1 MSMRRLPGVAAA
13 ALLASC
19 IVIQV
24 PPEGPAAPGGGGS
37 AQPPPPPSSSPGG
50 GGQRLVEQ
58 MVDAVNAHRRSVRCP
73 ELAWMEG
80 VARAAQA
87 HSDDMAR
94 RDYFNHQSPEGQG
107 PSDRLRAQGVTF
119 RAMGENIA
127 QHPGTAREVLAG
139 WVASPGHR
147 QNLERCSYTH
157 HGIGQRDGFW
167 THVFI
172 TPLPPPAPA
181 GR

>member
-1 MSMRRLPGVAAA
+1 MRWLPCAAAA

-19 IVIQV
+19 IAIQV
-24 PPEGPAAPGGGGS
+24 PAEGPAASSGGGS
-37 AQPPPPPSSSPGG
+37 AQPPQPASSAPGAG
-50 GGQRLVEQ
+50 GQQRLVAQ

-73 ELAWMEG
+73 ALVWMEG
-80 VARAAQA
+80 VGRAAQT

-94 RDYFNHQSPEGQG
+94 RGYFDHRSPEGRG
-107 PSDRLRAQGVTF
+107 PADRLRAQGVAF
-119 RAMGENIA
+119 RSMAENIA

-139 WVASPGHR
+139 WLASPGHR

-157 HGIGQRDGFW
+157 HGIGVRDGFW

-172 TPLPPPAPA
+172 TPLTPPSPA